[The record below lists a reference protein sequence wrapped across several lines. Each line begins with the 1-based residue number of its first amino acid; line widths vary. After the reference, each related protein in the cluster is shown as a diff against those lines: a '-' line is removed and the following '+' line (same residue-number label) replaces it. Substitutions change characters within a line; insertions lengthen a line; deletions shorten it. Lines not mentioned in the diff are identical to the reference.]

1 MERYEYAIT
10 VHKAEEILATIPD
23 LPAEVEPPVLYCD
36 SEGVCFFDDAPNPYL
51 AAIVEILNAQ
61 GEQGWILVQV
71 ALREQDMICFW
82 RRERSEGS
90 RSSHGRLP
98 VC

>member
-1 MERYEYAIT
+1 MEKYEYIIT
-10 VHKAEEILATIPD
+10 THTSDEILAAISD
-23 LPAEVEPPVLYCD
+23 LSVEDEPPMVYCD
-36 SEGVCFFDDAPNPYL
+36 SQGVCFFDDAPNPYT

-82 RRERSEGS
+82 RRERKEE
-90 RSSHGRLP
+90 
-98 VC
+98 

>member
-1 MERYEYAIT
+1 MEKYEYAIT
-10 VHKAEEILATIPD
+10 VHKAHEILATIPD
-23 LPAEVEPPVLYCD
+23 LALEAEPPAVYCD
-36 SEGVCFFDDAPNPYL
+36 SQGVCFFDEAPNPYT

-82 RRERSEGS
+82 RRK
-90 RSSHGRLP
+90 RL
-98 VC
+98 

>member
-1 MERYEYAIT
+1 MKKYEYTIT
-10 VHKAEEILATIPD
+10 THTADEILDTISD
-23 LPAEVEPPVLYCD
+23 LSAEAESPVVYCD
-36 SEGVCFFDDAPNPYL
+36 AQGACFFDHAPNPYT

-82 RRERSEGS
+82 RRKREGEE
-90 RSSHGRLP
+90 
-98 VC
+98 

>member
-1 MERYEYAIT
+1 MREYEYAVT
-10 VHKAEEILATIPD
+10 VHRAGEILAAIPD
-23 LPAEVEPPVLYCD
+23 LPAEVDPPVLYCD
-36 SEGVCFFDDAPNPYL
+36 SQGECFFDDAPNPYL

-82 RRERSEGS
+82 RRER
-90 RSSHGRLP
+90 
-98 VC
+98 

>member
-1 MERYEYAIT
+1 MHIMEQHEYAIT
-10 VHKAEEILATIPD
+10 VHRADEILAGISD
-23 LPAEVEPPVLYCD
+23 LSVEAEPPVVYCD
-36 SEGVCFFDDAPNPYL
+36 AQGACFFDDAPNPYT

-82 RRERSEGS
+82 RRKR
-90 RSSHGRLP
+90 
-98 VC
+98 

>member
-1 MERYEYAIT
+1 MKKYEYAIT
-10 VHKAEEILATIPD
+10 VHNADEILATIPD
-23 LPAEVEPPVLYCD
+23 LMAGVEPPMVYCD
-36 SEGVCFFDDAPNPYL
+36 SQGVCFFDEAPNPYT

-82 RRERSEGS
+82 RRKRKGEE
-90 RSSHGRLP
+90 
-98 VC
+98 

>member
-1 MERYEYAIT
+1 MKKYEYAIT
-10 VHKAEEILATIPD
+10 IHKADEILATLSD
-23 LPAEVEPPVLYCD
+23 LPVELEPPVLYCD
-36 SEGVCFFDDAPNPYL
+36 AQGVCFFDDAPNPYT

-82 RRERSEGS
+82 RRER
-90 RSSHGRLP
+90 P
-98 VC
+98 VPQ

>member
-1 MERYEYAIT
+1 MGEYEYAIT
-10 VHKAEEILATIPD
+10 VHKADEILAAIPN
-23 LPAEVEPPVLYCD
+23 LPAEEVDPPVLYCD
-36 SEGVCFFDDAPNPYL
+36 SQGVCFFDDAPNPYL

-82 RRERSEGS
+82 RRERSEE
-90 RSSHGRLP
+90 
-98 VC
+98 